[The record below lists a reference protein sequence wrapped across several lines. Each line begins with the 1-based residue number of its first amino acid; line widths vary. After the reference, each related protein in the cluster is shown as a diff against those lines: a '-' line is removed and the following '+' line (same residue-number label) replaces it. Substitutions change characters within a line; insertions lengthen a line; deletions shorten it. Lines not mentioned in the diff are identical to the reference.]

1 VDQDELLEQE
11 AEAFLDTIS
20 KNVERVRE
28 EKGMTKLDVSR
39 ELGFLAPDHYSRMEL
54 RANGK
59 HFNLKHLYKLSKIL
73 NVEVSEFIVME
84 SK

>member
-1 VDQDELLEQE
+1 MDQDELFEQE

-28 EKGMTKLDVSR
+28 AKGMTKLDVSR
-39 ELGFLAPDHYSRMEL
+39 ELGFMAPDHYSRMEL

-73 NVEVSEFIVME
+73 DVSVSDFIQNI
-84 SK
+84 K

>member
-20 KNVERVRE
+20 KNVERIRE
-28 EKGMTKLDVSR
+28 AKGMTKLDVSR
-39 ELGFLAPDHYSRMEL
+39 ELGFMAPDHYSRMEL

-73 NVEVSEFIVME
+73 GVDIGEFLDLI
-84 SK
+84 

>member
-1 VDQDELLEQE
+1 MDQDELLEQE

-20 KNVERVRE
+20 KNVERIRE
-28 EKGMTKLDVSR
+28 AKGMTKLYVSR
-39 ELGFLAPDHYSRMEL
+39 ELGFMAPDHYSRMEL

-59 HFNLKHLYKLSKIL
+59 HFNLKHLYKLAKIL
-73 NVEVSEFIVME
+73 DVELNEFIAVE